1 MQTITTDKII
11 ELANVQAVSLPDDAL
26 AMAKLSLLDWLVC
39 ARAGIEEPLAAGLR
53 KFAATETATSDTS
66 GTVGPASI
74 AGGGRAPV
82 RLAAMVNGA
91 ISHALDYDDT
101 HFAHVGHLSV
111 GIYPAV
117 VATGED
123 IDASVTDLIAAF
135 LLGAETAI
143 RTGCVLGT
151 DHYNRGFHQTATAGA
166 FGATVATARLRGL
179 DEQQLR
185 YAIGLCA
192 SRASGLKSQFGTM
205 GKPLNAGFS
214 AANGVEATALA
225 ACGLTSA
232 EDGLMGEQGFVPT
245 HTTNE
250 SIQAEAQAWTDP
262 PPDHFRFINNSYKF
276 HACCH
281 GTHAMI
287 EGLSALVQKQECKPQ
302 EISSIEVRT
311 NPRWLKV
318 CDIDKP
324 QTGLEVKFSY
334 RWLAAMVFHGL
345 ATADDS
351 VYTTELAQGNMLAEL
366 AGKVSVTG
374 DDSLTDQQVQGK
386 VCLSN
391 GKEMPYSHD
400 LEGQVDTGVLESRL
414 LEKAQTVLGPKSEAL
429 LSLYE
434 RFDNLSARELGK
446 YLGSSA

>member
-1 MQTITTDKII
+1 MQTITTEKII
-11 ELANVQAVSLPDDAL
+11 DLATVQATSLPDHAL
-26 AMAKLSLLDWLVC
+26 ATAKLSFLDWLVC
-39 ARAGIEEPLAAGLR
+39 SRAGIEEPLAKGLR
-53 KFAATETATSDTS
+53 QFAVAEGASDKTE
-66 GTVGPASI
+66 GPASI
-74 AGGGRAPV
+74 VGGGCAPV
-82 RLAAMVNGA
+82 RLAAMINGA

-123 IDASVTDLIAAF
+123 IDASVTDMIAAF
-135 LLGAETAI
+135 LVGAEAAI

-151 DHYNRGFHQTATAGA
+151 AHYNRGFHQTATAGA

-179 DEQQLR
+179 DAQQLR
-185 YAIGLCA
+185 YALGFCA

-214 AANGVEATALA
+214 ASNGVEATALA

-232 EDGLMGEQGFVPT
+232 EDGLMGEQGFVQT
-245 HTTNE
+245 HTNEE
-250 SIQAEAQAWTDP
+250 SIQAEALAWTDP
-262 PPDHFRFINNSYKF
+262 PPEHFRFVDNSYKF

-287 EGLSALVQKQECKPQ
+287 EGLSSLLQTQSCKPQ
-302 EISSIEVRT
+302 EIASIEVHT

-318 CDIDKP
+318 CDIDNP

-351 VYTTELAQGNMLAEL
+351 VYTSELAHDDRLAEL
-366 AGKVSVTG
+366 ASKVSVTG
-374 DDSLTDQQVQGK
+374 DDSLTDQQVQGV
-386 VCLSN
+386 VCLTD
-391 GKEMPYSHD
+391 GKEFPYSYD
-400 LEGQVDTGVLESRL
+400 LEGQMDRGILESRL
-414 LEKAQTVLGPKSEAL
+414 FEKAHTVLGLKSDTL

-434 RFDNLSARELGK
+434 RFDSLPARELGE
-446 YLGSSA
+446 YLRSPV